1 MEYSDSL
8 LAAIRS
14 EHHILL
20 IGNKNPRNRGKVR
33 NRTQVLV
40 STGIDH
46 VDRIVRR
53 VGDIEYSGLVVYGGV
68 VEAALLPMCG
78 QFYVAEMFE
87 KIRDLP
93 CRLRDIVL

>member
-1 MEYSDSL
+1 MREYSNSF

-20 IGNKNPRNRGKVR
+20 VGNKNPCDPGKVW

-68 VEAALLPMCG
+68 VEAALLPVCG
-78 QFYVAEMFE
+78 
-87 KIRDLP
+87 
-93 CRLRDIVL
+93 